1 MKRSDLLP
9 VELDHLAGVGRGV
22 VGGDHGVGL
31 GPASVVQVRQ
41 GARHQVVSC
50 PAGEGRHGRE
60 GGAGRDFLSIEN
72 ISDLV
77 FSRNRPILRQRPI
90 LTWYGR
96 GEHWIGVGR
105 GEHGK

>member
-31 GPASVVQVRQ
+31 GPACVVQVRQ

-60 GGAGRDFLSIEN
+60 GRAGREFLSIE
-72 ISDLV
+72 S
-77 FSRNRPILRQRPI
+77 ILDFTRSS
-90 LTWYGR
+90 
-96 GEHWIGVGR
+96 VGTDQF
-105 GEHGK
+105 